1 MSQNYGRGTNEA
13 HAPSVSAR
21 ERIDHCAYELF
32 SRRGVRA
39 VGIDEVV
46 ERSGVAK
53 MTLYR
58 HYASKD
64 ALVIAFLQRREE
76 RWTRAWLQ
84 AEVERRGGSAA
95 DRLLAI
101 FDVFDGWFRRADFE
115 GCSFINVM
123 LEITE
128 PEHPVRRASVRHLE
142 EIRRFL
148 ERLATEAGAD
158 DPDALARQWHILMK
172 GSIVAAGEGD
182 VEAARRAR
190 EIAQQLLPRQ
200 RVLALAGGESP
211 AAPYGS
217 GFDTGPALPSGSGLL
232 ARRLGDGGRAGAAP

>member
-1 MSQNYGRGTNEA
+1 MSQKDGGGTNEA

-32 SRRGVRA
+32 SRRGVRG

-64 ALVIAFLQRREE
+64 ELVMAFLRRREE

-95 DRLLAI
+95 ERLLAI
-101 FDVFDGWFRRADFE
+101 FDLFDGWFRRADFE

-128 PEHPVRRASVRHLE
+128 PEHPVRQASVRHLE

-148 ERLATEAGAD
+148 ERLAAEAGAD

-172 GSIVAAGEGD
+172 GAIVAAGEGD

-190 EIAQQLLPRQ
+190 EVAQLLLQHRRGLALASGKTEGAAHAKGFEEGPVLAPGGGLLPR
-200 RVLALAGGESP
+200 RRGAGGH
-211 AAPYGS
+211 
-217 GFDTGPALPSGSGLL
+217 
-232 ARRLGDGGRAGAAP
+232 AGAAP

>member
-1 MSQNYGRGTNEA
+1 MAQNHVRGTNEV
-13 HAPSVSAR
+13 HAPAVSAR

-64 ALVIAFLQRREE
+64 ELVMAFLQRREE
-76 RWTRAWLQ
+76 RWTHAWLQ

-95 DRLLAI
+95 DRLLAV

-115 GCSFINVM
+115 GCSFISVM
-123 LEITE
+123 LQITE
-128 PEHPVRRASVRHLE
+128 PEHPVRRAAVRHLE

-148 ERLATEAGAD
+148 ERLAAEAGAD

-172 GSIVAAGEGD
+172 GSIIAAGEGD

-190 EIAQQLLPRQ
+190 EIAQHLLPRPQ
-200 RVLALAGGESP
+200 ALARAGGEP
-211 AAPYGS
+211 APAPHG
-217 GFDTGPALPSGSGLL
+217 GNFGTGPVLSPVGALL
-232 ARRLGDGGRAGAAP
+232 ARRPGAGGQAGATP